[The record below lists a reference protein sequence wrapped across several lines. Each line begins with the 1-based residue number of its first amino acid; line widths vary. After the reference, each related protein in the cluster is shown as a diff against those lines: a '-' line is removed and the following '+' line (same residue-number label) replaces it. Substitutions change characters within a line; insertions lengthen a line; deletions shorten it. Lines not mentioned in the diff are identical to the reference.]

1 MWNFNFAAADTNK
14 MQQKGDRSLM
24 SSIGRGFV
32 ASATGGACLLGLLAL
47 PPVASRLVRFKLP
60 NMWAF
65 YAPIMF
71 AKPVSAGVVAATPFV
86 AWSFYMEEKK
96 KT

>member
-1 MWNFNFAAADTNK
+1 MMSSINK

-47 PPVASRLVRFKLP
+47 PPMASRLVRFKLP